1 MLKSNSKLFPRFLI
15 GKSGQKSLSNPVS
28 NQECPSTQNFH
39 RNNTNFQSPKNNDME
54 DGFEAKHQEINT
66 IKLSVEENQTLNQN
80 SVPNPQ
86 QEAKISKEA
95 EKVAIKLNRTN

>member
-66 IKLSVEENQTLNQN
+66 IKLSVEENQTLNQKFGPK
-80 SVPNPQ
+80 SPTR
-86 QEAKISKEA
+86 SKN
-95 EKVAIKLNRTN
+95 KQRS